1 MTEVTSAFILDRIR
15 GKIIL
20 NWDKI
25 RVKILRRKYISNL
38 NHWINDKKRKPLVIR
53 GARQVG
59 KSTLVRLFAAERG
72 LRLLEI
78 NLERHKGMNGVF
90 ASLNMKN
97 ILSAL
102 EDVVGKSI
110 DPKNDLL
117 FLDEIQATPQALA
130 ALRYFYEELPEL
142 PVIGA
147 GSLLEF
153 SFLDEKF
160 SVPVGRVEYLHVFPL
175 IFTEFLAAVGETHLA
190 QKITNFRFTDDDIS
204 LWNELLHEKLMVL
217 LREYQM
223 VGGMPEAVQAFVDKS
238 SPKKIQKI
246 QQAILATYQDDF
258 VKYARQS
265 DWQRL
270 LQTFQR
276 VPGIVGQKVKYS
288 EIDKGEKAANIRRCL
303 DLLNHARIIDAVH
316 HSDCSGLPIASM
328 KDPSIFKLYFLDVGL
343 LNAMQ
348 KVPWSMD
355 PHTWE
360 ARFQGVQSEQF
371 VAQQILGS
379 EESQARPELYYW
391 LRDGQKGNAEVDFVI
406 QTGDRIVPVE
416 VKSSKAG
423 HLKSIQQ
430 FVARKK
436 SPVAVRF
443 NTGLP
448 KRESITQN
456 IISPEVGRRIHYTLV
471 TLPLYLAECL
481 GRIDCATD

>member
-1 MTEVTSAFILDRIR
+1 M
-15 GKIIL
+15 
-20 NWDKI
+20 
-25 RVKILRRKYISNL
+25 
-38 NHWINDKKRKPLVIR
+38 
-53 GARQVG
+53 G

-78 NLERHKGMNGVF
+78 NLERHKGLNQIF
-90 ASLNMKN
+90 ASLTMKN
-97 ILSAL
+97 IISAL
-102 EDVVGKSI
+102 EDVFGRPI
-110 DPKNDLL
+110 DPKKDLL

-130 ALRYFYEELPEL
+130 ALRYFYEDLPEL

-153 SFLDEKF
+153 AFLEEKF
-160 SVPVGRVEYLHVFPL
+160 SVPVGRIDYLHIFPL
-175 IFTEFLAAVGETHLA
+175 IFTEFLDALGESHLA
-190 QKITNFRFTDDDIS
+190 QKIANFRMTDEDIG
-204 LWNELLHEKLMVL
+204 LWNELLHEKLMGL

-223 VGGMPEAVQAFVDKS
+223 VGGMPEAVQAFISKS

-246 QQAILATYQDDF
+246 QQSILATYQDDF
-258 VKYARQS
+258 AKYARQS

-276 VPGIVGQKVKYS
+276 VPGIVGQKVKYT
-288 EIDKGEKAANIRRCL
+288 EIDKNDKAANIKRCI
-303 DLLNHARIIDAVH
+303 DLLNHARLIDAVH
-316 HSDCSGLPIASM
+316 HSDCSGLPLAST

-348 KVPWSMD
+348 KMPWSLD
-355 PHTWE
+355 PRTWE
-360 ARFQGVQSEQF
+360 TRFQGVQSEQF
-371 VAQQILGS
+371 VVQQILGS
-379 EESQARPELYYW
+379 DESQTRPELHYW

-406 QTGDRIVPVE
+406 QMGDSIVPVE

-436 SPVAVRF
+436 SPIAVRF

-448 KRESITQN
+448 LRESIAQN
-456 IISPEVGRRIHYTLV
+456 IQSPEGSTHIQYTLV

-481 GRIDCATD
+481 PRIEESVQS

>member
-1 MTEVTSAFILDRIR
+1 V
-15 GKIIL
+15 
-20 NWDKI
+20 
-25 RVKILRRKYISNL
+25 RRKYLSNL
-38 NHWINDKKRKPLVIR
+38 NNWINDENRKPLVLR

-78 NLERHKGMNGVF
+78 NLERNKGLNRIF
-90 ASLNMKN
+90 ASLHMKN
-97 ILSAL
+97 IISAL
-102 EDVVGKSI
+102 EDVFGRSI
-110 DPKNDLL
+110 DPKRDLL

-130 ALRYFYEELPEL
+130 ALRYFYEDLSEL

-153 SFLDEKF
+153 AFLEEKF
-160 SVPVGRVEYLHVFPL
+160 SVPVGRIDYLHIFPL
-175 IFTEFLAAVGETHLA
+175 IFTEFLEALGESHLA
-190 QKITNFRFTDDDIS
+190 QKIANFRMTDEDIG
-204 LWNELLHEKLMVL
+204 LWNGLLHEKLMGL

-223 VGGMPEAVQAFVDKS
+223 VGGMPEAVQAFINKS

-246 QQAILATYQDDF
+246 QQSILATYQDDF
-258 VKYARQS
+258 AKYARQS

-276 VPGIVGQKVKYS
+276 VPGIVGQKVKYT
-288 EIDKGEKAANIRRCL
+288 EIDKSDKAANIKRCI
-303 DLLNHARIIDAVH
+303 DLLNHARLIEAVH
-316 HSDCSGLPIASM
+316 HSDCSGLPLASM

-348 KVPWSMD
+348 KSPWSLD
-355 PHTWE
+355 PRTWE
-360 ARFQGVQSEQF
+360 TRFQGVQSEQF

-379 EESQARPELYYW
+379 EESQTRPELHYW

-406 QTGDRIVPVE
+406 QMGDYMAPVE

-436 SPVAVRF
+436 SPIAVRF

-448 KRESITQN
+448 RKESVAQN
-456 IISPEVGRRIHYTLV
+456 ILSTDGMTHIRYILV

-481 GRIDCATD
+481 SRIEEHLQS

>member
-1 MTEVTSAFILDRIR
+1 M
-15 GKIIL
+15 
-20 NWDKI
+20 
-25 RVKILRRKYISNL
+25 RRKYLSNL
-38 NHWINDKKRKPLVIR
+38 NDWINDENRKPLVLR

-59 KSTLVRLFAAERG
+59 KSTLVRLFAAERR

-78 NLERHKGMNGVF
+78 NLERHKGLNQIF

-97 ILSAL
+97 IISAL
-102 EDVVGKSI
+102 EDIFGRPI
-110 DPKNDLL
+110 DPKKDLL

-130 ALRYFYEELPEL
+130 ALRYFYEDLSEL

-153 SFLDEKF
+153 AFLEEKF
-160 SVPVGRVEYLHVFPL
+160 SVPVGRIDYLHIFPL
-175 IFTEFLAAVGETHLA
+175 IFTEFLEALGEGHLA
-190 QKITNFRFTDDDIS
+190 QKIANFRMIDEDIG
-204 LWNELLHEKLMVL
+204 LWNELLHEKLMGL

-223 VGGMPEAVQAFVDKS
+223 VGGMPEAVQAFLSKS

-246 QQAILATYQDDF
+246 QQSILATYQDDF
-258 VKYARQS
+258 AKYARRS

-276 VPGIVGQKVKYS
+276 VPGIVGQKVKYT
-288 EIDKGEKAANIRRCL
+288 EIDKNDKSANIKRCI
-303 DLLNHARIIDAVH
+303 DLLNHARLIDAVH
-316 HSDCSGLPIASM
+316 HSDCSGLPLASM

-348 KVPWSMD
+348 KAPWSLD
-355 PHTWE
+355 PRTWE
-360 ARFQGVQSEQF
+360 TRFQGIQSEQF
-371 VAQQILGS
+371 VAQQILGAQ
-379 EESQARPELYYW
+379 ESQARPELHYW

-406 QTGDRIVPVE
+406 QMGDGIVPVE

-430 FVARKK
+430 FVVRKK
-436 SPVAVRF
+436 SPIAIRF

-448 KRESITQN
+448 RRESVTQN
-456 IISPEVGRRIHYTLV
+456 ILSTDGSTQISYTLV

-481 GRIDCATD
+481 PRIE